1 MAGIFFVW
9 ILWGLFS
16 VTFKHRLEFVCEMNS
31 GDQRW
36 VNVNIN
42 KRPKPQGA
50 AKRRENSST
59 SRSISV
65 QCGCWWDRCEWD
77 RCQCVRVFVFVVG
90 FTFFNVPASVH
101 PPAFCGLALWQGC
114 VEGEDLGMTRAAER
128 SGECCGLHSSSLRIV
143 CRMLSKKMTTCQ
155 SRKADVDMVAATQ
168 HTPALPLALFPSLSS
183 FLQGDIQSVRP
194 RLDLS
199 ELFLHQ
205 TTQRT
210 KSHCHRYFYEAKNYT
225 VKNK

>member
-128 SGECCGLHSSSLRIV
+128 SGECCGLHSSSLWIV
-143 CRMLSKKMTTCQ
+143 CRMLSQKNDNLSVQKGRRWHGGRYTAHTCPS
-155 SRKADVDMVAATQ
+155 SRSFPLTLFFSSGWHPECSTSFRPFRVISTSD
-168 HTPALPLALFPSLSS
+168 HTEDKIALP
-183 FLQGDIQSVRP
+183 
-194 RLDLS
+194 
-199 ELFLHQ
+199 
-205 TTQRT
+205 
-210 KSHCHRYFYEAKNYT
+210 
-225 VKNK
+225 